1 MKTPM
6 KRTVFKVILR
16 KSEYKEQWSLLIES
30 FPVFEPGKDKPLRK
44 HEPLGRYITTP
55 IFDKNSSGRT
65 LSDGKAYYRPKRDTN
80 GIIMCR
86 SQKDQEACI
95 FADKVRDLRQHEYDN
110 QALYTD
116 TEAEQAAQNERSK
129 CDFIQYFAE
138 LKEKRHKNSSKS
150 IQVNWSRELALLKL
164 YTGGKPLLF
173 GSIDLNLIKDYKDY
187 LINAPQGGSKTG
199 TISANTASTYFSI
212 FKAGLHQAFIDGYL
226 TIDLA
231 AKVKNIYYEES
242 QREYLT
248 LEELNQLAATPCD
261 SEILKRAAL
270 FSALTGLRHSDIK
283 QLKWRD
289 IVKDKEHYQLHF
301 TQQKTKGVEY
311 MPISDQAYS
320 LCGERGDADR
330 LVFEGLQDPSWI
342 NRPVKRWIEA
352 SGITKHITFHCFR
365 HTYATLQLT
374 NGTDIY
380 TVSKML
386 GHKKVTTT
394 QIYAKIVDAKK
405 DAAADAIQITL
416 TDDIIGTHNDPKDK

>member
-30 FPVFEPGKDKPLRK
+30 FPVFVPGREKPMRK
-44 HEPLGRYITTP
+44 HEPLGRFVTTP

-65 LSDGKAYYRPKRDTN
+65 LADGKSYYRPKRDAN
-80 GIIMCR
+80 GIIQCR
-86 SQKDQEACI
+86 SQIDQEACI
-95 FADKVRDLRQHEYDN
+95 FADNVRSLRQHEYDN

-116 TEAEQAAQNERSK
+116 TDAEQAAQNERSV
-129 CDFIQYFAE
+129 CDFIKYFEE

-150 IQVNWSRELALLKL
+150 IQVNWNRELTLLKQ
-164 YTGGKPLLF
+164 YTEGRPMFF
-173 GSIDLNLIKDYKDY
+173 GDIDLNLIEDYKEY

-199 TISANTASTYFSI
+199 TISRNTASTYFSI
-212 FKAGLHQAFIDGYL
+212 FKAALHQAFIDGYL

-231 AKVKNIYYEES
+231 AKSKNIYYEES

-248 LEELNQLAATPCD
+248 LEELNKLAATPCD
-261 SEILKRAAL
+261 SPILKRAAL

-283 QLKWRD
+283 QLKWKD
-289 IVKDKEHYQLHF
+289 LVKDQEHYRILF

-311 MPISDQAYS
+311 MPISDQAYQ
-320 LCGERGDADR
+320 LCGEKGDYDR
-330 LVFEGLQDPSWI
+330 LIFEGLQDPSWI
-342 NRPVKRWIEA
+342 SRPIARWIEA
-352 SGITKHITFHCFR
+352 AGITKHITFHCFR

-374 NGTDIY
+374 LGTDIY

-394 QIYAKIVDAKK
+394 QIYAKIVDEKK
-405 DAAADAIQITL
+405 EAAADAIKIDL
-416 TDDIIGTHNDPKDK
+416 PI

>member
-30 FPVFEPGKDKPLRK
+30 FPVFVPGRDKPMRK
-44 HEPLGRYITTP
+44 HEPLNRFITTP
-55 IFDKNSSGRT
+55 FFDKNSSGRI
-65 LSDGKAYYRPKRDTN
+65 LSDGKAYFRPKRDTN

-95 FADKVRDLRQHEYDN
+95 FADNVRNLRQHEYDN
-110 QALYTD
+110 QALYTETD
-116 TEAEQAAQNERSK
+116 AEQAAQNERSR
-129 CDFIQYFAE
+129 CDFIKYFEE

-150 IQVNWSRELALLKL
+150 IQVNWNRELALLKL
-164 YTGGKPLLF
+164 YTEGKAMYF
-173 GSIDLNLIKDYKDY
+173 GDIDLNLIEDYKDY
-187 LINAPQGGSKTG
+187 LINAPQGGSKG
-199 TISANTASTYFSI
+199 GIISRNTASTYFSI
-212 FKAGLHQAFIDGYL
+212 FKAALHQAFIDGYL

-231 AKVKNIYYEES
+231 AKSKNIYFEES

-248 LEELNQLAATPCD
+248 LEELNKLASTPCD
-261 SEILKRAAL
+261 SPILKRAAL

-283 QLKWRD
+283 QLKWKD
-289 IVKDKEHYQLHF
+289 LVKDQEHYRILF

-311 MPISDQAYS
+311 MPISDQAYQ
-320 LCGERGDADR
+320 LCGERGDYDR
-330 LVFEGLQDPSWI
+330 LIFEGLQDPSWI
-342 NRPVKRWIEA
+342 SRPVARWVEA
-352 SGITKHITFHCFR
+352 AGITKHITFHCFR

-374 NGTDIY
+374 SGTDIY

-394 QIYAKIVDAKK
+394 QIYAKIVDEKK
-405 DAAADAIQITL
+405 EAAADAIKIDL
-416 TDDIIGTHNDPKDK
+416 PM

>member
-16 KSEYKEQWSLLIES
+16 KSEYKEHWSLLIES

-44 HEPLGRYITTP
+44 HEPLGRFITTP

-110 QALYTD
+110 QSLYTD
-116 TEAEQAAQNERSK
+116 SEAEQAAQNERSK
-129 CDFIQYFAE
+129 CDFIKYFEE
-138 LKEKRHKNSSKS
+138 LKDKRHKNSSKS
-150 IQVNWSRELALLKL
+150 IQVNWKRELALMKL

-173 GSIDLNLIKDYKDY
+173 GSIDVNLIEDYKDY

-311 MPISDQAYS
+311 MPISDQAYL

-386 GHKKVTTT
+386 GHKTVTTT

-416 TDDIIGTHNDPKDK
+416 SDDMLGTPIDSKKE

>member
-30 FPVFEPGKDKPLRK
+30 FPVFVPGRDKPMRK
-44 HEPLGRYITTP
+44 HEPLNRFITTP

-95 FADKVRDLRQHEYDN
+95 FADNVRNLRQHEYDN
-110 QALYTD
+110 QALYSDTD
-116 TEAEQAAQNERSK
+116 AEQAAQNERSR
-129 CDFIQYFAE
+129 CDFIKYFEE

-164 YTGGKPLLF
+164 YTEDKPMYF
-173 GSIDLNLIKDYKDY
+173 GDIDLNLIEDYKDY
-187 LINAPQGGSKTG
+187 LINAPQGGSKG
-199 TISANTASTYFSI
+199 GIISRNTASTYFSI
-212 FKAGLHQAFIDGYL
+212 FKAALHQAFIDGFL

-231 AKVKNIYYEES
+231 AKSKNIYYEES

-248 LEELNQLAATPCD
+248 LEELNKLASTPCD
-261 SEILKRAAL
+261 SPILKRAAL

-283 QLKWRD
+283 QLKWKD
-289 IVKDKEHYQLHF
+289 LVKDQEHYRILF

-311 MPISDQAYS
+311 MPISDQAYQ
-320 LCGERGDADR
+320 LCGERGDSDR
-330 LVFEGLQDPSWI
+330 LIFEGLQDPSWI
-342 NRPVKRWIEA
+342 SRPVARWVEA
-352 SGITKHITFHCFR
+352 AGITKHITFHCFR

-374 NGTDIY
+374 SGTDIY

-394 QIYAKIVDAKK
+394 QIYAKIVDEKK
-405 DAAADAIQITL
+405 EAAADAIKIDL
-416 TDDIIGTHNDPKDK
+416 PM

>member
-30 FPVFEPGKDKPLRK
+30 FPVFVPGRDKPMRK
-44 HEPLGRYITTP
+44 HEPLNRFITTP

-95 FADKVRDLRQHEYDN
+95 FADNVRNLRQHEYDN
-110 QALYTD
+110 QALYTETD
-116 TEAEQAAQNERSK
+116 AEQAAQNERSR
-129 CDFIQYFAE
+129 CDFIKYFEE

-150 IQVNWSRELALLKL
+150 IQVNWNRELALLKL
-164 YTGGKPLLF
+164 YTEGKAMYF
-173 GSIDLNLIKDYKDY
+173 GDIDLNLIEDYKDY
-187 LINAPQGGSKTG
+187 LINAPQGGSKG
-199 TISANTASTYFSI
+199 GIISRNTASTYFSI
-212 FKAGLHQAFIDGYL
+212 FKAALHQAFIDGYL
-226 TIDLA
+226 TTDLA
-231 AKVKNIYYEES
+231 AKSKNIYYEES

-248 LEELNQLAATPCD
+248 LEELNKLAATPCD
-261 SEILKRAAL
+261 SPILKRAAL

-283 QLKWRD
+283 QLKWKD
-289 IVKDKEHYQLHF
+289 LVKDQEHYRILF

-311 MPISDQAYS
+311 MPISDQAYL
-320 LCGERGDADR
+320 LCGERGDYDR
-330 LVFEGLQDPSWI
+330 LIFEGLQDPSWI
-342 NRPVKRWIEA
+342 SRPVARWVEA
-352 SGITKHITFHCFR
+352 AGITKHITFHCFR

-374 NGTDIY
+374 SGTDIY

-394 QIYAKIVDAKK
+394 QIYAKIVDEKK
-405 DAAADAIQITL
+405 EAAADAIKIDL
-416 TDDIIGTHNDPKDK
+416 PM

>member
-30 FPVFEPGKDKPLRK
+30 FPVFVPGREKPMRK
-44 HEPLGRYITTP
+44 HEPLGRFVTTP

-65 LSDGKAYYRPKRDTN
+65 LADGKSYYRPKRDAN
-80 GIIMCR
+80 GIIQCR
-86 SQKDQEACI
+86 SQIDQEACI
-95 FADKVRDLRQHEYDN
+95 FADNVRSLRQHEYDN

-116 TEAEQAAQNERSK
+116 TDAEQAAQNERSV
-129 CDFIQYFAE
+129 CDFIKYFEE

-150 IQVNWSRELALLKL
+150 IQVNWNRELTLLKQ
-164 YTGGKPLLF
+164 YTEGRPMFF
-173 GSIDLNLIKDYKDY
+173 GDIDLNLIEDYKEY

-199 TISANTASTYFSI
+199 TISRNTASTYFSI
-212 FKAGLHQAFIDGYL
+212 FKAALHQAFIDGYL

-231 AKVKNIYYEES
+231 AKSKNIYYEES

-248 LEELNQLAATPCD
+248 LEELNKLAATPCD
-261 SEILKRAAL
+261 SPILKRAAL

-283 QLKWRD
+283 QLKWKD
-289 IVKDKEHYQLHF
+289 LVKDQEHYRILF

-311 MPISDQAYS
+311 MPISDQAYQ
-320 LCGERGDADR
+320 LCGERGDYDR
-330 LVFEGLQDPSWI
+330 LIFEGLQDPSWI
-342 NRPVKRWIEA
+342 SRPIARWIEA
-352 SGITKHITFHCFR
+352 AGITKHITFHCFR

-374 NGTDIY
+374 LGTDIY

-394 QIYAKIVDAKK
+394 QIYAKIVDEKK
-405 DAAADAIQITL
+405 EAAADAIKIDL
-416 TDDIIGTHNDPKDK
+416 PM

>member
-65 LSDGKAYYRPKRDTN
+65 LPDGKAYYRPKRDTN

-110 QALYTD
+110 QSLYTD
-116 TEAEQAAQNERSK
+116 SEAEQAAQNERSK
-129 CDFIQYFAE
+129 CDFIKYFEE
-138 LKEKRHKNSSKS
+138 LKDKRHKNSSKS
-150 IQVNWSRELALLKL
+150 IQVNWKRELALMKL

-173 GSIDLNLIKDYKDY
+173 SSIDVNLIEDYKDY

-248 LEELNQLAATPCD
+248 QEELNQLAATPCD

-311 MPISDQAYS
+311 MPISDQAFS
-320 LCGERGDADR
+320 LCGERDDADR

-342 NRPVKRWIEA
+342 NRPVKKWVEA

-394 QIYAKIVDAKK
+394 QIYAKIVDEKK
-405 DAAADAIQITL
+405 EKAANAIKL
-416 TDDIIGTHNDPKDK
+416 DIDLSDLNNKQ